1 MAVRAALP
9 EDWERIRDV
18 RLAALRDAP
27 DAFSSTLEGSEG
39 QPQWRWEGWATGEGW
54 GATVATFVE
63 EPRPGAG
70 FTALATAAAFKD
82 DPRVV
87 HLFAMW
93 VAPEARR
100 SGIGRE
106 LVERVVSWAAESG
119 AAEVFLRVTEGND
132 VAARLYRACG
142 FVLDAEDREPLREGS
157 ALEILGMR
165 RTL

>member
-27 DAFSSTLEGSEG
+27 DAFSSTLDGSEG
-39 QPQWRWEGWATGEGW
+39 QPQGRWEGWATGEGW

-70 FTALATAAAFKD
+70 FSALATAAVFKD
-82 DPRVV
+82 DPSVA

-100 SGIGRE
+100 TGIGRD
-106 LVERVVSWAAESG
+106 LVESAVSWAGESG
-119 AAEVFLRVTEGND
+119 VAEVLLRVTAGND
-132 VAARLYRACG
+132 VATRLYRACG
-142 FVLDAEDREPLREGS
+142 FVLDPEDREPLREGS
-157 ALEILGMR
+157 ALETLGMR